1 MTRCAAPLP
10 PEATPI
16 AAPGRAVRCGLLAL
30 ACALA
35 GCGGEPPDQRP
46 SLQRSGRF
54 GSLRDLVLFASGD
67 PLDADA
73 LFVDRF
79 EVTRG
84 DWSEFAASP
93 AGRAVGAARAVVG
106 GDPSLPIGGVDLAQ
120 ARAFAA
126 WRFLRLPR
134 REEWLVAAAIDGR
147 SRYPWGSRE
156 DPLRT
161 NTSELGLGGPTPVG
175 TFESGRRS
183 GGDQPYDLVGNV
195 SEWTESVAPTWWR
208 QSSDVVSGPVR
219 QRRDLL
225 RTPALAVFAL
235 PGGLFP
241 PTWLAAAGDG
251 SVPRLVVGSDYLT
264 PMDQQ
269 VQQVPAGDLRART
282 GLRVCS
288 SARELLAALLAY
300 DGALDERDDLQL
312 RRFVRR
318 GRHRE
323 ALQAA
328 FQAEPA
334 ATAMAAAPPAAD
346 SPLRRLLQQELLGG
360 EGPR

>member
-1 MTRCAAPLP
+1 MA
-10 PEATPI
+10 
-16 AAPGRAVRCGLLAL
+16 GLLLGLLSLPA
-30 ACALA
+30 ACD
-35 GCGGEPPDQRP
+35 GEAPSQSP
-46 SLQRSGRF
+46 SLQRTGRF
-54 GSLRDLVLFASGD
+54 GSLRDLVLFATGD
-67 PLDADA
+67 PVDGEA

-93 AGRAVGAARAVVG
+93 AGLAVAAAKAVVG
-106 GDPSLPIGGVDLAQ
+106 GDPSLPIGGVDLQQ

-147 SRYPWGSRE
+147 SRYPWGGRE
-156 DPLRT
+156 DPLKT

-195 SEWTESVAPTWWR
+195 SEWTETVAPGWWR
-208 QSSDVVSGPVR
+208 QTSDVVSGPVR
-219 QRRDLL
+219 LRRDLL

-235 PGGLFP
+235 PGGVFP
-241 PTWLAAAGDG
+241 PSWLAAAGG
-251 SVPRLVVGSDYLT
+251 GAVPRLVVGSDFQT

-288 SARELLAALLAY
+288 SARELLAALLAFTEP
-300 DGALDERDDLQL
+300 LDPRDDTQV

-318 GRHRE
+318 GRHRD
-323 ALQAA
+323 ALLAA
-328 FQAEPA
+328 WRAGPGVAAEPA
-334 ATAMAAAPPAAD
+334 AAVDTPM
-346 SPLRRLLQQELLGG
+346 RRLLRQELLG
-360 EGPR
+360 EELPR